1 MRIYLSQP
9 SGSEDRRLC
18 LNDKIFARSHAED
31 KCACDPIT
39 GGYEPCSHYVFK
51 DDDIGMAGY
60 LIFQGLHVGYTG
72 DVMAP
77 WIGGFLSRSGWR
89 SSAPCH
95 GAERDHFGPPA
106 YKLLRP
112 LRAFFGQ
119 GLNKVLVIQIAAK
132 PEDILKKGLRAV
144 IRMLYPLHSSIG
156 H

>member
-1 MRIYLSQP
+1 MRIDLSQP
-9 SGSEDRRLC
+9 SGGEDRRLG
-18 LNDKIFARSHAED
+18 LNDKIFARPYAED
-31 KCACDPIT
+31 KCACDPIAGT
-39 GGYEPCSHYVFK
+39 YQPCSHYVFK

-77 WIGGFLSRSGWR
+77 WIGGPLSRSGWR
-89 SSAPCH
+89 SSALGP
-95 GAERDHFGPPA
+95 GAERDHFCSPA

-112 LRAFFGQ
+112 LRTFFCQ
-119 GLNKVLVIQIAAK
+119 SLNKVLVIQIAAK
-132 PEDILKKGLRAV
+132 PEYILKKGLRAV